1 MGTPSPVRLILAS
14 GSPARRELLTQ
25 AGYAF
30 EVIPSSIDEPTEAGV
45 HGIRHYV
52 QQVSWLKAAAVA
64 PQIAAGVVIA
74 ADTVGWING
83 HVIGK
88 PNDAA
93 DARRILRELGGAN
106 HELWTGVTLW
116 RRPDDVQLVWQEMT
130 EVAFAALSAAQIDAY
145 LDTRQ
150 WEGCSGAYAIQEKD
164 DPYVRVTRGSLTN
177 VIGLPMESLQ
187 RGLAWLQRNRM

>member
-1 MGTPSPVRLILAS
+1 MGTASPVRLILAS
-14 GSPARRELLTQ
+14 GSPARRALLAR
-25 AGYAF
+25 AGYRF
-30 EVIPSSIDEPTEAGV
+30 EVMPASIDEPTEAGV

-52 QQVSWLKAAAVA
+52 QQVSWLKAAAIA
-64 PQIAAGVVIA
+64 PRIGDGIVLA

-93 DARRILRELGGAN
+93 DARRILRELGGTT

-130 EVAFAALSAAQIDAY
+130 EVAFSALSDAELDAY
-145 LDTRQ
+145 LATRQ
-150 WEGCSGAYAIQEKD
+150 WEGCSGAYAIQERD
-164 DPYVRVTRGSLTN
+164 DPYVRVVRGSLTN
-177 VIGLPMESLQ
+177 VVGLPLEALE
-187 RGLAWLQRNRM
+187 RMLPLIQG